1 MLTLRYGG
9 VVFVLVY
16 LSVFLLL
23 GVPMLLLEMT
33 LGQYS
38 GLTPTKFY
46 RNLCPVISGRLWR
59 KTMKKMT
66 TMTSNLTQ
74 ALTGVGFALCLIL
87 LAHAM
92 SDLASVS
99 WCARAMFLLFSGRPR
114 EALPQDFFYKD
125 VLGFVPDAEGVSAKI
140 PLRECSSHNCIF
152 VGLLHYFIF
161 RLESWA
167 PCTVS

>member
-46 RNLCPVISGRLWR
+46 RNLCPVISGRLWT
-59 KTMKKMT
+59 KTMKKNDNYDFE
-66 TMTSNLTQ
+66 S
-74 ALTGVGFALCLIL
+74 
-87 LAHAM
+87 
-92 SDLASVS
+92 
-99 WCARAMFLLFSGRPR
+99 CAGLDGSGLRP
-114 EALPQDFFYKD
+114 
-125 VLGFVPDAEGVSAKI
+125 VPDPASA
-140 PLRECSSHNCIF
+140 RH
-152 VGLLHYFIF
+152 V
-161 RLESWA
+161 
-167 PCTVS
+167 